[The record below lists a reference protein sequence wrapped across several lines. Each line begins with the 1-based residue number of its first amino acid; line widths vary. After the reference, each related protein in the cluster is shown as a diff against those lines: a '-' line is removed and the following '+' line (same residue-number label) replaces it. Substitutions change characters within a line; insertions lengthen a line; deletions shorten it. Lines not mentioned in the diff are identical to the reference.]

1 MQPYVLVIFCYG
13 SPNVQI
19 LLLVLVRGF
28 FVKLLSLCLIY
39 VVRLSV
45 SLFRIT
51 VYSTCKIISLLITH
65 MNKNLKIS
73 VEVVF
78 HVLVPYWLIWL
89 PAVRLKRFKSI
100 GRKIC
105 APRCW
110 GQMNSVTK
118 GANVRLNIS
127 LE

>member
-13 SPNVQI
+13 SPYVWI
-19 LLLVLVRGF
+19 LLLVLFKDF
-28 FVKLLSLCLIY
+28 FVKPPSLCLIY
-39 VVRLSV
+39 VVRLSI

-51 VYSTCKIISLLITH
+51 FCSTCKINSLLITH

-105 APRCW
+105 AHRCW

-118 GANVRLNIS
+118 WANIRLNIS